1 MEHPLKC
8 ILLTDNFESEI
19 GNPAKGM
26 TILPK
31 ASFADKASSKKSEY
45 PSFISKPINP
55 RPSSPFQQT
64 QMDLTELKTRKA
76 ILESECSRLDKEISN
91 KQQKVMQLQGT
102 LETIKNEHY
111 TASASKLAA
120 GLAHE
125 IRNPLTTIKG
135 FIQLLKPELEAIGKL
150 EFAEVALEEIQ
161 RANHLLSEFLSVYKQ
176 GSSVK
181 NTQSLNQLAQSM
193 RNLFASEALLKKID
207 LKVQVPDVDIH
218 VRADENQLKQIVV
231 NLLKNAFEAIE
242 AKRGTKGEITIV
254 VSKHNG
260 YAEFSVTDNG
270 AGLDENDA
278 AKIFSP
284 FYTTKEK
291 GTGIGLAICKQIIEE
306 HDGKLDVETTNFQT
320 RFFFALPAI

>member
-8 ILLTDNFESEI
+8 ILLANNFDSEI
-19 GNPAKGM
+19 RNASKGRA
-26 TILPK
+26 ILPK
-31 ASFADKASSKKSEY
+31 ASFTDKTSSKR
-45 PSFISKPINP
+45 SFAPPFPSKPFNSP
-55 RPSSPFQQT
+55 PSSPFQQT
-64 QMDLTELKTRKA
+64 QMDLTELKARKA
-76 ILESECSRLDKEISN
+76 SLESECSRLDEEILS
-91 KQQKVMQLQGT
+91 KQQKVRQLQGT
-102 LETIKNEHY
+102 LESIKNEHH

-150 EFAEVALEEIQ
+150 EFAEVVLEEIQ
-161 RANHLLSEFLSVYKQ
+161 RANHLLSDFLSIYKQ
-176 GSSVK
+176 GSSGK
-181 NTQSLNQLAQSM
+181 NTHSLNQLAKSM
-193 RNLFASEALLKKID
+193 RNLFASEALLKEID
-207 LKVQVPDVDIH
+207 LKVQLPDVDIH
-218 VRADENQLKQIVV
+218 VHADENQLKQVSV

-242 AKRGTKGEITIV
+242 ANRGTKGEITIV
-254 VSKHNG
+254 VRKHNG
-260 YAEFSVTDNG
+260 NAEFSVTDNG

-284 FYTTKEK
+284 LYTTKEK